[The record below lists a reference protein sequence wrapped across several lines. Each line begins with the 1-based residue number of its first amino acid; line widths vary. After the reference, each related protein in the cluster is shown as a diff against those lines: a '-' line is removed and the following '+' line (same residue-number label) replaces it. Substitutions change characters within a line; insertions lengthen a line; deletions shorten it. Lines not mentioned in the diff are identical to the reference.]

1 MSEFWDDTR
10 IERLGDDHLRANITD
25 RWSVNGIPNG
35 GYLMSIAARA
45 LREVLSHRDPLTIT
59 GHYVEK
65 AAVGPADLLVE
76 VIREGN
82 TVSTA
87 ALRLVQEGKER
98 VRFTATYG
106 DLADTSGVTWVGDK
120 PPAIE
125 KEKCLTSPRFLAI
138 HERVE
143 LLFSPAT
150 ADWLRGKTSDNM
162 GHELMAYF
170 RDGTEPD
177 VLSLP
182 FFADCVP
189 PTTFT
194 KFGAVGWVP
203 TLELTVHVRAQPA
216 PGLLTGRF
224 QTRYLINGLMEEDGE
239 LWDSNGELVALSR
252 QLAKYRGGN
261 L

>member
-1 MSEFWDDTR
+1 MSEFWDDTVVER
-10 IERLGDDHLRANITD
+10 IAENHLRANVTD

-35 GYLMSIAARA
+35 GYMMSIAARA
-45 LREVLSHRDPLTIT
+45 FRETLSHADPLTIT

-65 AAVGPADLLVE
+65 AMVGAADLLVE
-76 VIREGN
+76 VIRQGN

-87 ALRLVQEGKER
+87 SLKFVQDGKER

-106 DLADTSGVTWVGDK
+106 DLDDTKGVTWIGGQ
-120 PPAIE
+120 PPEIQR
-125 KEKCLTSPRFLAI
+125 EKCLTSPRFLAI

-150 ADWLRGKTSDNM
+150 AEWLRGRSIDRM
-162 GHELMAYF
+162 DHELMAYL

-177 VLSLP
+177 VMSLP

-189 PTTFT
+189 PTTFS
-194 KFGAVGWVP
+194 KFGSVGWVP
-203 TLELTVHVRAQPA
+203 TLELTVHVRAKPA
-216 PGLLTGRF
+216 PGLLTARF

-239 LWDSNGELVALSR
+239 IWDSRGELVALSR
-252 QLAKYRGGN
+252 QLAKYRGGA

>member
-1 MSEFWDDTR
+1 MSDFWDDTAV
-10 IERLGDDHLRANITD
+10 ERVGDAQLRANVTD

-45 LREVLSHRDPLTIT
+45 LREVLSHEDPLTIT

-65 AAVGPADLLVE
+65 SMVGPAYLFVE

-87 ALRLVQEGKER
+87 ALRLVQEGRER
-98 VRFTATYG
+98 ARFTASYG
-106 DLADTSGVTWVGDK
+106 NLAETSGESWVGDT
-120 PPAIE
+120 PPVIQS
-125 KEKCLTSPRFLAI
+125 EKCLTSPRFLAI

-143 LLFSPAT
+143 LLFSPTT
-150 ADWLRGKTSDNM
+150 ADWLRGKSIDRM
-162 GHELMAYF
+162 AHELIAFF

-177 VLSLP
+177 VMSLP

-203 TLELTVHVRAQPA
+203 TLELTVHMRAKPA
-216 PGLLTGRF
+216 PGRLTARF

-239 LWDSNGELVALSR
+239 IWDSSGQLVALSR

>member
-1 MSEFWDDTR
+1 MSEFWEDTAV
-10 IERLGDDHLRANITD
+10 ERLDDVRLTVNITD

-45 LREVLSHRDPLTIT
+45 FREVLSHQDPLTIT

-65 AAVGPADLLVE
+65 AAVGPAELLMD

-98 VRFTATYG
+98 VRFTATFG
-106 DLADTSGVTWVGDK
+106 DLSQAAGVTWVGDE
-120 PPAIE
+120 PPHIE
-125 KEKCLTSPRFLAI
+125 QEKCLTSPRFLAI

-143 LLFSPAT
+143 LLFSPTT
-150 ADWLRGKTSDNM
+150 ADWLRGKTIEMM
-162 GHELMAYF
+162 GHELMAFF

-177 VLSLP
+177 VMNLP

-203 TLELTVHVRAQPA
+203 TLELTVHVRAKPA
-216 PGLLTGRF
+216 PGILTGRF

>member
-1 MSEFWDDTR
+1 MSEFWQDTCV
-10 IERLGDDHLRANITD
+10 EHLADHHLQANITD

-45 LREVLSHRDPLTIT
+45 LREVLSHSDPLTIT

-87 ALRLVQEGKER
+87 ALRLVQEGRER

-106 DLADTSGVTWVGDK
+106 DLAETSGVTWVGAE

-125 KEKCLTSPRFLAI
+125 KDKCLTSPRFLAI

-143 LLFSPAT
+143 LLFSPTT
-150 ADWLRGKTSDNM
+150 ADWLRGKTSESM

-203 TLELTVHVRAQPA
+203 TLELTVHVRAKPA

-239 LWDSNGELVALSR
+239 LWDSKGKLVALSR